1 MSHDPAARP
10 HPAVPNYANPDPA
23 NPDPANP
30 DSASPGSGRP
40 DGVSADP
47 AKAVPAM
54 AVHAMAVQAMA
65 VHATTVSAIADPPT
79 DQPAVAGAD
88 TSTPHPERPGTV
100 YLVGAGPG
108 DPELLTLKAHRL
120 LRQCDAL
127 VYDSL
132 VPQALLDLVP
142 QGCERHFVGKRRGHH
157 SVPQPSTNAVLVELA
172 GRLGTIVRL
181 KGGDPFL
188 FGRGGE
194 EAAHL
199 VARGIPVQVVPG
211 VTAGIAA
218 PAYAGIPVTH
228 RKAGSSVTFVTG
240 HEEIDKARAGV
251 DWRGLARSSDGLVI
265 YMGLHN
271 LARIVAELLAGGLA
285 AATPAAVIQQGTVRG
300 QRQLVATLADLA
312 ERVEAE
318 GFASPSI
325 VVIGEV
331 VNQRVPLC
339 APEPADVTMPIP
351 F

>member
-1 MSHDPAARP
+1 MSE
-10 HPAVPNYANPDPA
+10 
-23 NPDPANP
+23 
-30 DSASPGSGRP
+30 
-40 DGVSADP
+40 
-47 AKAVPAM
+47 
-54 AVHAMAVQAMA
+54 
-65 VHATTVSAIADPPT
+65 AT
-79 DQPAVAGAD
+79 
-88 TSTPHPERPGTV
+88 PGTV

-108 DPELLTLKAHRL
+108 DPELLTVKAERL

-132 VPQALLDLVP
+132 VPRTLLDLVP
-142 QGCERHFVGKRRGHH
+142 ESCERHFVGKRRGHH

-172 GRLGTIVRL
+172 GRHRLIVRL

-199 VARGIPVQVVPG
+199 VKHGVPVQVVPG

-228 RKAGSSVTFVTG
+228 RRAGSCVTFVTG
-240 HEEIDKARAGV
+240 HEEIDKARPGV

-271 LARIVAELLAGGLA
+271 LRHIAEELLAGGLA
-285 AATPAAVIQQGTVRG
+285 GDTPAAIVQQGTVVG
-300 QRQLVATLADLA
+300 QRLLLSPLAELADRA
-312 ERVEAE
+312 EAD

-325 VVIGEV
+325 VVVGEV
-331 VNQRVPLC
+331 VAQRVAAC
-339 APEPADVTMPIP
+339 APEPAAVDMPIP

>member
-1 MSHDPAARP
+1 MTPPESQ
-10 HPAVPNYANPDPA
+10 HP
-23 NPDPANP
+23 
-30 DSASPGSGRP
+30 G
-40 DGVSADP
+40 
-47 AKAVPAM
+47 M
-54 AVHAMAVQAMA
+54 
-65 VHATTVSAIADPPT
+65 
-79 DQPAVAGAD
+79 
-88 TSTPHPERPGTV
+88 V

-132 VPQALLDLVP
+132 VPKALLDLVRAD
-142 QGCERHFVGKRRGHH
+142 CEQHFVGKRRGHH

-172 GRLGTIVRL
+172 GRHQCIVRL

-199 VARGIPVQVVPG
+199 AAHGVPVQVVPG

-228 RKAGSSVTFVTG
+228 RRAGSSVTFVTG
-240 HEEIDKARAGV
+240 HEEIDKRRPGV
-251 DWRGLARSSDGLVI
+251 DWRGLAQCSDGLVI

-271 LARIVAELLAGGLA
+271 LRRICEELVAGGLDG
-285 AATPAAVIQQGTVRG
+285 ATPAAIVQQGTVRG
-300 QRQLVATLADLA
+300 QRQLISVLGQLADQAEALA
-312 ERVEAE
+312 L
-318 GFASPSI
+318 ASPSI

-331 VNQRVPLC
+331 VNQRVASC
-339 APEPADVTMPIP
+339 APPPADAEMPIP

>member
-1 MSHDPAARP
+1 MS
-10 HPAVPNYANPDPA
+10 
-23 NPDPANP
+23 
-30 DSASPGSGRP
+30 
-40 DGVSADP
+40 
-47 AKAVPAM
+47 
-54 AVHAMAVQAMA
+54 
-65 VHATTVSAIADPPT
+65 T
-79 DQPAVAGAD
+79 
-88 TSTPHPERPGTV
+88 PGTV

-132 VPQALLDLVP
+132 VPKALLDLVP
-142 QGCERHFVGKRRGHH
+142 EMCERHFVGKRRGHH

-172 GRLGTIVRL
+172 GRHQVIVRL

-199 VARGIPVQVVPG
+199 AAHGVPVQVVPG

-228 RKAGSSVTFVTG
+228 RRAGSSVTFVTG
-240 HEEIDKARAGV
+240 HEEIDKRRPGV
-251 DWRGLARSSDGLVI
+251 DWQGLARSSDGLVI

-271 LARIVAELLAGGLA
+271 LRRICEELIAGGLPP
-285 AATPAAVIQQGTVRG
+285 ATPAAIVQQGTVTG
-300 QRQLVATLADLA
+300 QRRLISVLGALADQA
-312 ERVEAE
+312 EDAA
-318 GFASPSI
+318 FASPSI

-331 VNQRVPLC
+331 VNQRVEAC
-339 APEPADVTMPIP
+339 APEPAAVEMPIP

>member
-1 MSHDPAARP
+1 M
-10 HPAVPNYANPDPA
+10 
-23 NPDPANP
+23 
-30 DSASPGSGRP
+30 
-40 DGVSADP
+40 
-47 AKAVPAM
+47 
-54 AVHAMAVQAMA
+54 
-65 VHATTVSAIADPPT
+65 T
-79 DQPAVAGAD
+79 DQPVAIGK
-88 TSTPHPERPGTV
+88 V

-120 LRQCDAL
+120 LQQCDAL

-132 VPQALLDLVP
+132 VPQQLLDLVAE
-142 QGCERHFVGKRRGHH
+142 GCELHFVGKRRGHH

-172 GRLGTIVRL
+172 RRHRCIVRL

-199 VARGIPVQVVPG
+199 AAKGVPVQVVPG

-228 RKAGSSVTFVTG
+228 RRAGSSVTFVTG
-240 HEEIDKARAGV
+240 HEEIDKGRPGV
-251 DWRGLARSSDGLVI
+251 NWRGLAQTSDGLVI

-271 LARIVAELLAGGLA
+271 LRRIAEELMAGGLA
-285 AATPAAVIQQGTVRG
+285 ADTPAAVIQQGTVRG

-325 VVIGEV
+325 VVVGRV
-331 VNQRVPLC
+331 VAQRVATC
-339 APEPADVTMPIP
+339 APEPAAVEMPIP

>member
-1 MSHDPAARP
+1 MSSEAL
-10 HPAVPNYANPDPA
+10 
-23 NPDPANP
+23 
-30 DSASPGSGRP
+30 
-40 DGVSADP
+40 
-47 AKAVPAM
+47 
-54 AVHAMAVQAMA
+54 
-65 VHATTVSAIADPPT
+65 
-79 DQPAVAGAD
+79 
-88 TSTPHPERPGTV
+88 GTV

-120 LRQCDAL
+120 LRTCDAL

-132 VPQALLDLVP
+132 VPKALLDLVP
-142 QGCERHFVGKRRGHH
+142 EACERHFVGKRRGHH

-172 GRLGTIVRL
+172 ARRRTIVRL

-199 VARGIPVQVVPG
+199 AARGVPVQVVPG

-228 RKAGSSVTFVTG
+228 RRAGSSVTFVTG
-240 HEEIDKARAGV
+240 HEEIDKDRPGV
-251 DWRGLARSSDGLVI
+251 DWRGLARCSDGLVI

-271 LARIVAELLAGGLA
+271 LERICEELIAGGLA
-285 AATPAAVIQQGTVRG
+285 SDTPAAVIQQGTVRG
-300 QRQLVATLADLA
+300 QRDLVAPLGELA
-312 ERVEAE
+312 ERVVEQ

-325 VVIGEV
+325 VVVGQV
-331 VNQRVPLC
+331 VEERVEAC
-339 APEPADVTMPIP
+339 APQPADAEMPIP

>member
-1 MSHDPAARP
+1 MSPDPAAM
-10 HPAVPNYANPDPA
+10 PDPA
-23 NPDPANP
+23 LPDPVKLDFASPHSNRL
-30 DSASPGSGRP
+30 DSASSALGSIDAGIPDFGSPDAAAAESATAAREMAVPGTVDP
-40 DGVSADP
+40 GV
-47 AKAVPAM
+47 AKAGASPSVP
-54 AVHAMAVQAMA
+54 Q
-65 VHATTVSAIADPPT
+65 
-79 DQPAVAGAD
+79 
-88 TSTPHPERPGTV
+88 RPGTI

-132 VPQALLDLVP
+132 VPQAFLDLVP
-142 QGCERHFVGKRRGHH
+142 AGCELHFVGKRRGHH

-172 GRLGTIVRL
+172 SRHGTIVRL

-199 VARGIPVQVVPG
+199 AARGIPVQVVPG

-218 PAYAGIPVTH
+218 PAYAGIPITH

-240 HEEIDKARAGV
+240 HEEIDKGRPGV
-251 DWRGLARSSDGLVI
+251 DWRGLARCSDGLVI

-312 ERVEAE
+312 ERVAAE

>member
-1 MSHDPAARP
+1 MSAL
-10 HPAVPNYANPDPA
+10 
-23 NPDPANP
+23 
-30 DSASPGSGRP
+30 
-40 DGVSADP
+40 
-47 AKAVPAM
+47 
-54 AVHAMAVQAMA
+54 
-65 VHATTVSAIADPPT
+65 
-79 DQPAVAGAD
+79 
-88 TSTPHPERPGTV
+88 PELGTV

-132 VPQALLDLVP
+132 VPKSLLDLVP
-142 QGCERHFVGKRRGHH
+142 SGCERHFVGKRRGHH

-172 GRLGTIVRL
+172 SRHQCIVRL

-199 VARGIPVQVVPG
+199 ARHGVPVQVVPG

-218 PAYAGIPVTH
+218 PAYAGIPITH

-240 HEEIDKARAGV
+240 HEEIDKARPGV
-251 DWRGLARSSDGLVI
+251 DWRGLAKSSDGLVI

-271 LARIVAELLAGGLA
+271 LRRIAEELMAGGLA
-285 AATPAAVIQQGTVRG
+285 GDTPTAVIQQGTVKG
-300 QRQLVATLADLA
+300 QRQLICPLAELADQA
-312 ERVEAE
+312 EAQA
-318 GFASPSI
+318 FASPSI

-331 VNQRVPLC
+331 VHQRVAC
-339 APEPADVTMPIP
+339 AAPQPADVEMPIP